1 MTRILYRSLLGLH
14 PTVFRRRFA
23 QEMLCI
29 FDEVA
34 AEGTTA
40 ALIADAFVSLGR
52 QWLFRSGA
60 WIAIAAVLG
69 AFIQVTVGGFSFF
82 LFTRGPGLNSPRVYG
97 TAAPMSPAAAELI
110 QLMLWTS
117 GSLVVIVLLTTL
129 WIRNFTRRIDG
140 H

>member
-1 MTRILYRSLLGLH
+1 MTRILYRSLLRLH
-14 PTVFRRRFA
+14 PNAFRRRFGA
-23 QEMLCI
+23 EMLCI

-34 AEGTTA
+34 AGGETA
-40 ALIADAFVSLGR
+40 ALLADALVSLGR

-60 WIAIAAVLG
+60 WIAIAALLG

-82 LFTRGPGLNSPRVYG
+82 LFTRGRGISSARVSD
-97 TAAPMSPAAAELI
+97 TMPTISPAAAELI

-117 GSLVVIVLLTTL
+117 GSLIVIVLLTTL